1 MIDSVDE
8 VLGVLA
14 AEGIDAHAVK
24 SGCLRVAVTE
34 AQAARLRSFVAAEQ
48 ALGGNE
54 PRLAG
59 RGGGGAQHPGQ
70 NCRSTCR
77 RLHTSLREGAPCPA
91 SRRLGGR
98 VRTARRNDLRGYGC
112 DRHRP
117 RHPAGP
123 TPAKTVEALTDILCR
138 LFPALAGVR
147 IERSW
152 SGVLAVPRDW
162 CAGVGYDPAT
172 GLGWAGGDVGQGVTT
187 ANLAGRTLADLITG
201 THSPLTSLPWV
212 GHVSRRWEPEPL
224 RWLGVQAMYGAYR
237 LADRRETE
245 HGLGRSA
252 LAGRIADRLSGR

>member
-1 MIDSVDE
+1 M
-8 VLGVLA
+8 
-14 AEGIDAHAVK
+14 
-24 SGCLRVAVTE
+24 
-34 AQAARLRSFVAAEQ
+34 
-48 ALGGNE
+48 
-54 PRLAG
+54 
-59 RGGGGAQHPGQ
+59 
-70 NCRSTCR
+70 
-77 RLHTSLREGAPCPA
+77 
-91 SRRLGGR
+91 
-98 VRTARRNDLRGYGC
+98 
-112 DRHRP
+112 
-117 RHPAGP
+117 
-123 TPAKTVEALTDILCR
+123 
-138 LFPALAGVR
+138 AGVR

-172 GLGWAGGDVGQGVTT
+172 GLGWAGGYVGQGVTT

-201 THSPLTSLPWV
+201 TDSPLTSLPWV